1 MGMDMERLTKDERET
16 AIAMYNKGMTVDE
29 IIFGLN
35 LTESQVKYIIRYYKG
50 PKRKYKKRVP
60 SEVSIQILEMYEA
73 GLKPW
78 LIAKK
83 LGVPATSVYSIAGY
97 QRRKEFYFLREK

>member
-16 AIAMYNKGMTVDE
+16 AIAMYDKGMTVDE

-50 PKRKYKKRVP
+50 PKRRYKKRVP
-60 SEVSIQILEMYEA
+60 AEVSIQILEMYEA

-83 LGVPATSVYSIAGY
+83 LGVPATSVYAVAGY
-97 QRRKEFYFLREK
+97 QRRKEFHFLREK

>member
-16 AIAMYNKGMTVDE
+16 AIAMYDKGMTVDE

-50 PKRKYKKRVP
+50 PKRRYKKRVP
-60 SEVSIQILEMYEA
+60 
-73 GLKPW
+73 G
-78 LIAKK
+78 
-83 LGVPATSVYSIAGY
+83 
-97 QRRKEFYFLREK
+97 